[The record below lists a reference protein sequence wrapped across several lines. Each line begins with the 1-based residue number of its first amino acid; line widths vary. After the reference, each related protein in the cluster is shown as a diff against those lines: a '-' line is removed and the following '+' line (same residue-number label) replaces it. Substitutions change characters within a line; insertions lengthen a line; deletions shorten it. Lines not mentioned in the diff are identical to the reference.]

1 MGESSRG
8 RAEPSGSMDE
18 RRLLWCEDGM
28 EMGRECP
35 FAATTSI
42 VARPGGFMMSRAR
55 WRKMLV
61 ATGIGLV
68 ESKLE
73 TDEEEAV
80 ELVDD
85 RR

>member
-8 RAEPSGSMDE
+8 RAEPSRSMDE

-28 EMGRECP
+28 EMGWECP
-35 FAATTSI
+35 FAPTSI
-42 VARPGGFMMSRAR
+42 VAVPGVFTMSRAR

-73 TDEEEAV
+73 TDEEEAM